1 MGITCTPIEAVK
13 DKTGTVMI
21 ENNPEGSYASRF
33 KKWYREKFVKNQKI
47 RVEKN
52 ENLKGCDKYSRGKFL
67 DPGVIVGVGL
77 KDSYIVGL
85 DNGRYVKKRYYY
97 LKGLGTKELLRA
109 GD

>member
-21 ENNPEGSYASRF
+21 GNSPEGSYASRF

-67 DPGVIVGVGL
+67 DLEVIVEASL
-77 KDSYIVGL
+77 KDSYVVRL
-85 DNGRYVKKRYYY
+85 DNGRYVKKRHYD
-97 LKGLGTKELLRA
+97 LKGLGKKKLLKV
-109 GD
+109 